1 MAVLCDDAVLFP
13 GLFKLKTA
21 AEDFSVVPPFEIRSG
36 AEQRVPFLFN
46 SPHSGRHYPER
57 FLAMAR
63 LDRNAIRRALPW
75 MNSDL
80 SLHTFLPLL
89 IWL

>member
-1 MAVLCDDAVLFP
+1 MAISIHDAVLFP
-13 GLFKLKTA
+13 GSCKLKTA

-63 LDRNAIRRALPW
+63 
-75 MNSDL
+75 
-80 SLHTFLPLL
+80 
-89 IWL
+89 